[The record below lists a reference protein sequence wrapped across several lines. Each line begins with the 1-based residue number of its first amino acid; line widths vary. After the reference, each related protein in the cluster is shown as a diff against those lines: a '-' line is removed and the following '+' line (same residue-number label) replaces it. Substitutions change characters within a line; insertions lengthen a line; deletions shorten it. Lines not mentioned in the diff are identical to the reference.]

1 MRCSIAMACAVMML
15 VCGTATH
22 GEQKSAPAKQL
33 RINLR
38 LLEGDPLGSVEAGT
52 VEVLS
57 QPQIITLEKQEASMS
72 VGQEI
77 LVPSDD
83 GRGEVAQ
90 YGVKI
95 AIKPGAIK
103 DGKAR
108 LDITAS
114 HSTLESQTKERI
126 QIHTDQ
132 VRTIITP
139 QLGKVVKVRMGTV
152 DAKRQ
157 KWVELTVAEAK
168 P

>member
-1 MRCSIAMACAVMML
+1 MRLLLAITCAAAML
-15 VCGTATH
+15 VCGASTH
-22 GEQKSAPAKQL
+22 GESKTAPAKQL
-33 RINLR
+33 RISLR

-52 VEVLS
+52 VEILS

-72 VGQEI
+72 NGQEI

-95 AIKPGAIK
+95 AVKPGVVK
-103 DGKAR
+103 DGKVR

-114 HSTLESQTKERI
+114 HSTLESQSKERI
-126 QIHTDQ
+126 EIRTDEARAITT
-132 VRTIITP
+132 VR
-139 QLGKVVKVRMGTV
+139 LGKVVKVRMDRG
-152 DAKRQ
+152 DGKRQ
-157 KWVELTVAEAK
+157 KWVEVTVAEHK